1 MRILTGVKS
10 SGVPHLGNIL
20 GAIQPAIDLS
30 RTNETFLFVAN
41 MHSITTF
48 NNKEDIRNNIRSGAA
63 TYLSLGYD
71 IDKNYFYKQSDIPEV
86 GELQFYLNCFFG
98 FNRLQLAHSFKSHQD
113 QLENVNVGLYTYPIL
128 MAADILLYDAQ
139 GVPVGKDQSQHLE
152 YTKEVARKFNNSVKE
167 DVFTIPEYIIQENV
181 KTVPGT
187 NKDDDGNFTKMSKSY
202 NNTINIF
209 QTDKKLR
216 KEIMRIQTDS
226 AGANDP
232 KNPETCIVFN
242 LYKLLASKDEVS
254 EMQDAY
260 NGGIGYGY
268 AKEILYQKVLDTYG
282 KTRDTYFSIIDTDVI
297 DDALTEGA
305 KKVRPIAQAKME
317 QVRNA
322 LGL

>member
-10 SGVPHLGNIL
+10 SGVPHLGNLL
-20 GAIQPAIDLS
+20 GAIQPAINLS
-30 RTNETFLFVAN
+30 KENETFLFVAN

-48 NNKEDIRNNIRSGAA
+48 NNKEDIRNNIRAGAA
-63 TYLSLGYD
+63 TYIALGYD
-71 IDKNYFYKQSDIPEV
+71 INTNYFYKQSDIPEV

-98 FNRLQLAHSFKSHQD
+98 FNRLQLAHSFKSHQY
-113 QLENVNVGLYTYPIL
+113 QIENVNVGLYTYPML

-167 DVFTIPEYIIQENV
+167 DVFTIPEYIIQEDV

-187 NKDDDGNFTKMSKSY
+187 NKDEDGNFTKMSKSY
-202 NNTINIF
+202 DNTINIF

-216 KEIMRIQTDS
+216 KEIMGIQTDS
-226 AGANDP
+226 TGASDP

-242 LYKLLASKDEVS
+242 LYKLLASRDEIAAMR
-254 EMQDAY
+254 EHY
-260 NGGIGYGY
+260 KGGIGYGQ
-268 AKEILYQKVLDTYG
+268 AKEMLYQKVLEIYG
-282 KTRDTYFSIIDTDVI
+282 QTRDIYFSIDTDII
-297 DDALTEGA
+297 DDALEQGA